1 MQVWTHRGDNRAS
14 QRPSLWKLLQLT
26 FAHDIYA
33 YVLQGQIHEF
43 IFFVQVEGIKEISD
57 MVTKLKRAG
66 DGLGTHIIDK
76 EMA

>member
-1 MQVWTHRGDNRAS
+1 MQVWTHRGDNRES

-33 YVLQGQIHEF
+33 YVLQGKNHY
-43 IFFVQVEGIKEISD
+43 FFVQVEGIKEISD
-57 MVTKLKRAG
+57 MITKLKRAG